1 MNIETYLDPP
11 PLLRYIGNYIDLDWL
26 WQHRVSPQLR
36 TEVHHNFFFFRAGE
50 YRFHYKSYQKRGI
63 EYQKISKETP
73 KTSAISNLN
82 HNKSL

>member
-36 TEVHHNFFFFRAGE
+36 TEVHHNFFSLELETNRTRKEVLNIRKLVRIA
-50 YRFHYKSYQKRGI
+50 YYKLQK
-63 EYQKISKETP
+63 K
-73 KTSAISNLN
+73 
-82 HNKSL
+82 